1 MQFMPLVGVPSFI
14 EFSQKRDLHYFFV
27 LVRRQGSPAATSLG
41 DTGEHPGSI
50 DIRQSAPTE
59 AFEVASAAEP
69 WGTVEVAAS
78 QEEKEAKRAALEA
91 MEQSLKDKPQKAT
104 TVKLP
109 FNSEVSWL
117 NVLCDAQ
124 LQGRAIFSLASLAS
138 NAEMLL

>member
-1 MQFMPLVGVPSFI
+1 MPLVGVPSFI

-27 LVRRQGSPAATSLG
+27 LVRRLENPVATSLG
-41 DTGEHPGSI
+41 ESGQQHSGL

-91 MEQSLKDKPQKAT
+91 LERTVKDKPEKST
-104 TVKLP
+104 IITLP
-109 FNSEVSWL
+109 FHSEVRQP
-117 NVLCDAQ
+117 VIVDDTH
-124 LQGRAIFSLASLAS
+124 S
-138 NAEMLL
+138 NRRLYFCKSHVID